1 MSKNGCGLINANG
14 TRSETGKQ
22 GTSSFPAG
30 LLYEKYNLYK
40 VPTTACW
47 KKVHALQKNIANPCA
62 GKADARFDE
71 GWQGETY
78 SLLYPFTATS
88 PFTPCRREGD
98 KISNVVVQKDKRRE
112 LMKCRLNN

>member
-47 KKVHALQKNIANPCA
+47 KKVHALQ
-62 GKADARFDE
+62 RR
-71 GWQGETY
+71 
-78 SLLYPFTATS
+78 TS
-88 PFTPCRREGD
+88 QSRVLEKRMHGLMREGRV
-98 KISNVVVQKDKRRE
+98 KPTLYSTLYRNVPLYAVP
-112 LMKCRLNN
+112 